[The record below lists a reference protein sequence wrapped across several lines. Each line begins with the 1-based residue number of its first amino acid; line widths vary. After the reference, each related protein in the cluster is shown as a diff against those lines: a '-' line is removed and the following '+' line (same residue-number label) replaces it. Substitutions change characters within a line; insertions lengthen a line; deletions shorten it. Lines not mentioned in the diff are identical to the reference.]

1 MLPIQYYVVAK
12 RREESSVSPNF
23 ATPKTNAIALDNCS
37 ETDDLP
43 GVPMVV
49 TIAASFLA
57 FAFLVGMLAYNL
69 R

>member
-1 MLPIQYYVVAK
+1 MLPIQYYVAAK
-12 RREESSVSPNF
+12 RTERHSVS
-23 ATPKTNAIALDNCS
+23 IALDRK

-49 TIAASFLA
+49 VMVASFLV
-57 FAFLVGMLAYNL
+57 FAFLVGVLAYNL

>member
-1 MLPIQYYVVAK
+1 MLPIQYYVAAK
-12 RREESSVSPNF
+12 RTERHSVS
-23 ATPKTNAIALDNCS
+23 IALDRK

-49 TIAASFLA
+49 VMAASFFVLA
-57 FAFLVGMLAYNL
+57 LLVGALVYNL

>member
-1 MLPIQYYVVAK
+1 MLPIQYYVAAK
-12 RREESSVSPNF
+12 RTERHSVS
-23 ATPKTNAIALDNCS
+23 IALDRK

-49 TIAASFLA
+49 VMAAPFFVLA
-57 FAFLVGMLAYNL
+57 LLVGALVYNL

>member
-1 MLPIQYYVVAK
+1 MLPIQYYVAAK
-12 RREESSVSPNF
+12 RREESSASMV
-23 ATPKTNAIALDNCS
+23 LDNRR
-37 ETDDLP
+37 EEDLP